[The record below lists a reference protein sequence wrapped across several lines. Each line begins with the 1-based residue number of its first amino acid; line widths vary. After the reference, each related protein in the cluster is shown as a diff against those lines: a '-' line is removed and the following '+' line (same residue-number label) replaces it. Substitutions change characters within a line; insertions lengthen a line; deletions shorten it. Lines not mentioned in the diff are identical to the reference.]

1 MDDELLTNLRAMMGK
16 LQDELRELQ
25 DWKQQTTQSTTRLED
40 WKQQTTS
47 QLEDLLSSR
56 AAFLSNTETTKSVQT
71 KADKINSINENEDH
85 DEETAGDLNS
95 INANE
100 GTPGI
105 AEEDD

>member
-1 MDDELLTNLRAMMGK
+1 MSFENSKTGNSRLLRVQHGLKTGN
-16 LQDELRELQ
+16 
-25 DWKQQTTQSTTRLED
+25 SRLH
-40 WKQQTTS
+40 
-47 QLEDLLSSR
+47 LSLKIFSV
-56 AAFLSNTETTKSVQT
+56 AGPHFLSNTETTKSVQT